1 MVNAIDWVPRTDVE
15 RFQDGMNGAARYPA
29 GVIPE
34 LEIVKPRPEATVQVT
49 PLTSDEQLNGP
60 MPAVWP

>member
-15 RFQDGMNGAARYPA
+15 RSQDGMNGASRHPA

-34 LEIVKPRPEATVQVT
+34 LEIVKPRPEVTVQVI
-49 PLTSDEQLNGP
+49 PLTSDKQLNGP
-60 MPAVWP
+60 MPAV